1 MGNKSIYGIIL
12 GLINQVLWTI
22 YALSIKQYGLLLG
35 VFAYTI
41 VHIRNLMKWA
51 KENKQPER
59 IN

>member
-1 MGNKSIYGIIL
+1 MQYFSYGLSLVSVISLWLMGNK
-12 GLINQVLWTI
+12 
-22 YALSIKQYGLLLG
+22 SIKQYGLLLG